1 MSSHN
6 LPHRPFRHPEL
17 PVSYLPLRSNP
28 SLVRYA
34 NSLSPHLS
42 CYPSK
47 KSRLEGGRIIYVD
60 LLYEVKPDSE
70 LYMTEY
76 AAIRIVFTLQG
87 LYTCTHSPRHQP
99 TRRPTDSE
107 APVNEANGYGTIL
120 LPVWG
125 VSSRRRSP
133 GAVKL
138 SRMESPWI
146 LRSGAIGSYPLPL
159 TLKHYPP
166 AVMVPR
172 IASSGWV
179 PPHKG

>member
-1 MSSHN
+1 MRELS
-6 LPHRPFRHPEL
+6 LPAPEL
-17 PVSYLPLRSNP
+17 
-28 SLVRYA
+28 
-34 NSLSPHLS
+34 LSEQES
-42 CYPSK
+42 G
-47 KSRLEGGRIIYVD
+47 LEEGRKVYVD
-60 LLYEVKPDSE
+60 LTTFVGLDQE

-76 AAIRIVFTLQG
+76 AAIYIVFTLQG
-87 LYTCTHSPRHQP
+87 LYTCTHSPHHQP

-125 VSSRRRSP
+125 ASSHKRSP
-133 GAVKL
+133 GAVKQ

-146 LRSGAIGSYPLPL
+146 LRSGAIGSCPLPL

-166 AVMVPR
+166 AVMVSR
-172 IASSGWV
+172 IASSGWG